1 MGEISSSDIQ
11 VYLPTYNRPKLL
23 HKTISSVLA
32 QTVPVEHICVLDNGG
47 FAETQEMLMEF
58 EGSGIEYRDTEDLDS
73 GQLNSGSKVFGSQLC
88 AITT

>member
-58 EGSGIEYRDTEDLDS
+58 EGSGVEYRDTR
-73 GQLNSGSKVFGSQLC
+73 GFGLWG
-88 AITT
+88 I